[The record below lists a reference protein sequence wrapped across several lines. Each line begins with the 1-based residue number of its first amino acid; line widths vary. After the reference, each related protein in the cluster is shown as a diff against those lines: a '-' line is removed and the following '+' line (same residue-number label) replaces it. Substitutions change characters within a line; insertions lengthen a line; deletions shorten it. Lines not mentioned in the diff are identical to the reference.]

1 MKRAPVLVVVD
12 EMAQLGPQMKILE
25 NCMGMAA
32 GAAGIQ
38 LWCVLQDIS
47 QLRGMF
53 TQTFETFIQNCGVTM
68 WFGARDQ
75 STRDY
80 VSKLAGTCEVVTRS
94 ANASLDRQTGQVVVS
109 ESGSQYSRPL
119 IHPHEAGAIAKDEMI
134 MFVEGVNGPVLAK
147 RKPYWLVSKFRGKF
161 QKNPYVTGKSSGLF
175 GRLFG

>member
-12 EMAQLGPQMKILE
+12 EMAQLGPYMKILE
-25 NCMGMAA
+25 NCMGMGA

-53 TQTFETFIQNCGVTM
+53 SATWETFIQNCGVTM

-75 STRDY
+75 STREY

-94 ANASLDRQTGQVVVS
+94 RNASIDRLTGEVVVS
-109 ESGSQYSRPL
+109 ESGSQLSRPL
-119 IHPHEAGAIAKDEMI
+119 IHPHEVGELAKDEMI
-134 MFVEGVNGPVLAK
+134 AFVEGVNGPIRAK
-147 RKPYWLVSKFRGKF
+147 RKPYWKVGKFAGKFR
-161 QKNPYVTGKSSGLF
+161 KNPYVSGNGGGLLGKLF
-175 GRLFG
+175 G